1 MNLLEQIDNITFDGQ
16 APMNETI
23 ENIRNLNRDS
33 VDISDQ
39 WLNQLRY
46 VRINRKLDPEQ
57 EQNQVPEI
65 VFVSI
70 PDLSMIHE
78 AHPLPTK
85 PKFFAKKENR
95 TPGSEIAAQAVP
107 SEQRPASFFEI
118 EGAADE
124 ILQLSKT
131 IIDIQGIAEKAN
143 QTVAEE
149 SEELTAKHDV
159 SEKPTPPPL
168 SGQQEFDAKSPVN
181 ESESAIATNNGQESA
196 SQQQVGK
203 FHLANVEKNLEIEQ
217 LVDRIHTSFPV
228 SPVVLMFVGTEDHPR
243 CDSVCAKVAGSIAAR
258 DLGRVL
264 LVDANIRR
272 PRLTTHESLNE
283 QKGLTDFLGSE
294 HAMALEVKSHP
305 GSNLDFL
312 ARGLS
317 NYSMIESDSKV
328 IAETVNRFKQKYRFT
343 FFNVGHYC
351 DIAAKQWGKMCD
363 ATYLVLSL
371 NETDQ
376 VTAIDATEMLH
387 RTGSR
392 LCGAIATKQAA

>member
-1 MNLLEQIDNITFDGQ
+1 MNRHSQTDNNTSDGQ
-16 APMNETI
+16 SPMNETI
-23 ENIRNLNRDS
+23 ENIRNLNKDS
-33 VDISDQ
+33 IDISDQ

-57 EQNQVPEI
+57 KENQAPEI

-70 PDLSMIHE
+70 PDLSMSHE
-78 AHPLPTK
+78 AHSLPAK
-85 PKFFAKKENR
+85 PKFVAKKEN
-95 TPGSEIAAQAVP
+95 TPSVAENATQPIT
-107 SEQRPASFFEI
+107 SDQRPESTVEL
-118 EGAADE
+118 ECTADE
-124 ILQLSKT
+124 IFQLSKT
-131 IIDIQGIAEKAN
+131 IVDIQGIAEKAN
-143 QTVAEE
+143 QIVADEPDDLSPKCE
-149 SEELTAKHDV
+149 VNET
-159 SEKPTPPPL
+159 PTPPPL
-168 SGQQEFDAKSPVN
+168 SGIQESEPQTPVDEPESVQGTENDQEF
-181 ESESAIATNNGQESA
+181 T
-196 SQQQVGK
+196 SQQDSGK
-203 FHLANVEKNLEIEQ
+203 FHFANVEKNVEIEQ
-217 LVDRIHTSFPV
+217 LVDRIHDSFPL

-283 QKGLTDFLGSE
+283 QVGLTDFLNREQGSSF
-294 HAMALEVKSHP
+294 EVKSHP

-317 NYSMIESDSKV
+317 NYSMVESDSKV
-328 IAETVNRFKQKYRFT
+328 IAKTVNRFKEKYRFT

-351 DIAAKQWGKMCD
+351 DIAAKQWGKLCD

-376 VTAIDATEMLH
+376 VTAIDATELLR